1 MGFCG
6 DFKIEVILLGDH
18 VTPLFTGIRRNMED
32 TAGSNP
38 QSLGFTEKLK
48 SWLSWSWTY
57 VCFIWFGMVLIMIYV
72 LWSPLKL
79 QETLT
84 SASVFLN
91 TLTPKFYVA
100 LTGTSSLISGLILI
114 FEWWYFRKYGTSF
127 IEQVSVSHLR
137 PLLGGVESSST
148 TGLFASVN
156 GEAEPRPSVSECK
169 VWRNPLNL
177 FRGAEYNRYTW
188 VTGKEPLTY
197 YDMNLS
203 AQDHQTFFTGDTP
216 QLRPEDAVMQKA
228 WRERNPQARI
238 RAAYQAIE
246 MNLECAAAYVLLAE
260 EEATTITEAERLF
273 KKALI
278 IAGKDIN
285 LLVYI
290 KRRMAMCA
298 RKLGRIKEAVKMMR
312 DLMKEFPLLGMLNI
326 HENLLE
332 ALLELQ
338 AYADVQAVLAK
349 YDDISLPK
357 SATICYT
364 SALLKARAVSDKF
377 SPEAASRRGLSTAEM
392 NAVEAIHRAVEFNPH
407 VPKRLPPPL
416 CPEAAILSPLITGDR
431 EWRSRPKNERVGG
444 GGRPAQRTE
453 VSPELTDCLDS
464 GAGGVEDGDWFVI
477 ERKETKMY
485 LLEMKSLILP
495 PEHILKR
502 GDSEAVAYA
511 FFHLQHWKRAEGALN
526 LLHCTWEGTF
536 RIIPYPLEKGH
547 LFYPYPGCTET
558 ADRELL
564 PSFHEVSVYPKKEL
578 PFFILFTA
586 GLCSFTAMLAMLT
599 HQFPELMGVF
609 AKAFFSTLFAP
620 LGFFADKM
628 ESFMP
633 SSFWHQL
640 TRI

>member
-1 MGFCG
+1 MA
-6 DFKIEVILLGDH
+6 EVSSSLL
-18 VTPLFTGIRRNMED
+18 E
-32 TAGSNP
+32 
-38 QSLGFTEKLK
+38 QLK
-48 SWLSWSWTY
+48 SCIVWSWTY
-57 VCFIWFGMVLIMIYV
+57 LWTLWFFLMLFLVYILRV
-72 LWSPLKL
+72 PLKINDNL
-79 QETLT
+79 
-84 SASVFLN
+84 S
-91 TLTPKFYVA
+91 
-100 LTGTSSLISGLILI
+100 TGTSSLISGLILI

-137 PLLGGVESSST
+137 PLLGGVDNTAPSNST
-148 TGLFASVN
+148 SNN
-156 GEAEPRPSVSECK
+156 GDTDSNRQSVSECK

-188 VTGKEPLTY
+188 VTGREPLTY

-203 AQDHQTFFTGDTP
+203 AQDHQTFFTCETDH
-216 QLRPEDAVMQKA
+216 LRPADASKKDLMQKA

-238 RAAYQAIE
+238 SAAHEALELNEIFYHWRPLLQPLQAKRRTQNGINFT
-246 MNLECAAAYVLLAE
+246 MCATAYILLAE
-260 EEATTITEAERLF
+260 EEATTIVEAERLF
-273 KKALI
+273 KQALKAGEVCYRRSQQLQHHG
-278 IAGKDIN
+278 AQYEAQHRRDTN
-285 LLVYI
+285 VLVYI
-290 KRRMAMCA
+290 KRRLAMCS
-298 RKLGRIKEAVKMMR
+298 RKLGRTREAVKMMR
-312 DLMKEFPLLGMLNI
+312 DLMKEFPLLSMFNI

-364 SALLKARAVSDKF
+364 AALLKARAVSDKF

-407 VPKRLPPPL
+407 VPK
-416 CPEAAILSPLITGDR
+416 
-431 EWRSRPKNERVGG
+431 
-444 GGRPAQRTE
+444 
-453 VSPELTDCLDS
+453 
-464 GAGGVEDGDWFVI
+464 
-477 ERKETKMY
+477 Y

-502 GDSEAVAYA
+502 GDSEAIAYA
-511 FFHLQHWKRAEGALN
+511 FFHLQHWKRVEGALN

-536 RIIPYPLEKGH
+536 RMIPYPLEKGH
-547 LFYPYPGCTET
+547 LFYPYPICTET

-586 GLCSFTAMLAMLT
+586 GLCSFTAMLALLT

-609 AKAFFSTLFAP
+609 AKAFLSTLFAP
-620 LGFFADKM
+620 LNFVM
-628 ESFMP
+628 EKVESILP
-633 SSFWHQL
+633 SSLWHQL

>member
-1 MGFCG
+1 MGF
-6 DFKIEVILLGDH
+6 LLGGH
-18 VTPLFTGIRRNMED
+18 VTPLFTDIRRNMED
-32 TAGSNP
+32 STGSNP
-38 QSLGFTEKLK
+38 QSLGFTDKLK

-57 VCFIWFGMVLIMIYV
+57 VLTLLKYYV
-72 LWSPLKL
+72 FLCICL
-79 QETLT
+79 

-137 PLLGGVESSST
+137 PLLGGVENSST
-148 TGLFASVN
+148 TGDYLHATQFN
-156 GEAEPRPSVSECK
+156 NDTCFK

-203 AQDHQTFFTGDTP
+203 AQDHQTFFTGDTQ

-246 MNLECAAAYVLLAE
+246 MNHECAAAYVLLAE

-273 KKALI
+273 KKALS

-290 KRRMAMCA
+290 KRRLAMCA

-407 VPKRLPPPL
+407 VPK
-416 CPEAAILSPLITGDR
+416 
-431 EWRSRPKNERVGG
+431 
-444 GGRPAQRTE
+444 
-453 VSPELTDCLDS
+453 
-464 GAGGVEDGDWFVI
+464 
-477 ERKETKMY
+477 Y

-609 AKAFFSTLFAP
+609 AKAPWLMFCLWSPCL
-620 LGFFADKM
+620 LGSVF
-628 ESFMP
+628 
-633 SSFWHQL
+633 
-640 TRI
+640 T

>member
-1 MGFCG
+1 
-6 DFKIEVILLGDH
+6 
-18 VTPLFTGIRRNMED
+18 MED
-32 TAGSNP
+32 ATSSNP
-38 QSLGFTEKLK
+38 QSIGFTEKLK

-57 VCFIWFGMVLIMIYV
+57 ICAVWFAMVLTMIYV
-72 LWSPLKL
+72 LRSPLKL
-79 QETLT
+79 QDTLT

-137 PLLGGVESSST
+137 PLLGGVESSTT
-148 TGLFASVN
+148 TGLFSSVN

-177 FRGAEYNRYTW
+177 FRGAEYSRYTW

-203 AQDHQTFFTGDTP
+203 AQDHQTFFTGDTQ
-216 QLRPEDAVMQKA
+216 QLKPEDTVMQKA

-246 MNLECAAAYVLLAE
+246 MNHDIASVFLVVFRCAAAYVLLAE

-273 KKALI
+273 KQALRSGKREQRVQDQI
-278 IAGKDIN
+278 TTGKDIN

-290 KRRMAMCA
+290 KRRLAMCA

-364 SALLKARAVSDKF
+364 SALLKARAVSEKF

-407 VPKRLPPPL
+407 VPK
-416 CPEAAILSPLITGDR
+416 
-431 EWRSRPKNERVGG
+431 
-444 GGRPAQRTE
+444 
-453 VSPELTDCLDS
+453 
-464 GAGGVEDGDWFVI
+464 
-477 ERKETKMY
+477 Y

-628 ESFMP
+628 QSFMP

>member
-1 MGFCG
+1 
-6 DFKIEVILLGDH
+6 
-18 VTPLFTGIRRNMED
+18 
-32 TAGSNP
+32 
-38 QSLGFTEKLK
+38 
-48 SWLSWSWTY
+48 
-57 VCFIWFGMVLIMIYV
+57 MVYV
-72 LWSPLKL
+72 LRSPLKL
-79 QETLT
+79 QETVNA
-84 SASVFLN
+84 ASVFLN

-137 PLLGGVESSST
+137 PLLGGVE
-148 TGLFASVN
+148 N
-156 GEAEPRPSVSECK
+156 KCK

-177 FRGAEYNRYTW
+177 FRGAEYSRYTW
-188 VTGKEPLTY
+188 VMGKEPLTY

-203 AQDHQTFFTGDTP
+203 AQDHQTFFLGDTQ
-216 QLRPEDAVMQKA
+216 QLRPEDSVMQKA

-238 RAAYQAIE
+238 QAAYQAIE
-246 MNLECAAAYVLLAE
+246 MNRECAAAYVLLAE

-273 KKALI
+273 KQALKSGMELSHT
-278 IAGKDIN
+278 GKDTN
-285 LLVYI
+285 LVVYI
-290 KRRMAMCA
+290 KRRLAMCA

-349 YDDISLPK
+349 YDGKLIQLSCYCTFHRRPGRDASILYINCLMFLPSDISLPK

-407 VPKRLPPPL
+407 VPK
-416 CPEAAILSPLITGDR
+416 
-431 EWRSRPKNERVGG
+431 
-444 GGRPAQRTE
+444 
-453 VSPELTDCLDS
+453 
-464 GAGGVEDGDWFVI
+464 
-477 ERKETKMY
+477 Y

-586 GLCSFTAMLAMLT
+586 GLCSFCAMLAMLT

-609 AKAFFSTLFAP
+609 VKAFFSTLFAP

-633 SSFWHQL
+633 SCLWHQL
-640 TRI
+640 ANV

>member
-1 MGFCG
+1 MADSSG
-6 DFKIEVILLGDH
+6 
-18 VTPLFTGIRRNMED
+18 R
-32 TAGSNP
+32 NP
-38 QSLGFTEKLK
+38 QSPGFTEKLK
-48 SWLSWSWTY
+48 SWLCWSWTY
-57 VCFIWFGMVLIMIYV
+57 ICALWFAMVLTMVYV
-72 LWSPLKL
+72 LRSPLKL
-79 QETLT
+79 QETVNA
-84 SASVFLN
+84 ASVFLN

-137 PLLGGVESSST
+137 PLLGGVENSSSV
-148 TGLFASVN
+148 GLFSSVN
-156 GEAEPRPSVSECK
+156 GDTDCYFLFLSECK

-177 FRGAEYNRYTW
+177 FRGAEYSRYTW

-203 AQDHQTFFTGDTP
+203 AQDHQTFFLGDTQ
-216 QLRPEDAVMQKA
+216 QLRPEDSVMQKA

-246 MNLECAAAYVLLAE
+246 LNP
-260 EEATTITEAERLF
+260 
-273 KKALI
+273 
-278 IAGKDIN
+278 GKDTN
-285 LLVYI
+285 LVVYI
-290 KRRMAMCA
+290 KRRLAMCA

-407 VPKRLPPPL
+407 VPK
-416 CPEAAILSPLITGDR
+416 
-431 EWRSRPKNERVGG
+431 
-444 GGRPAQRTE
+444 
-453 VSPELTDCLDS
+453 
-464 GAGGVEDGDWFVI
+464 
-477 ERKETKMY
+477 Y

-536 RIIPYPLEKGH
+536 
-547 LFYPYPGCTET
+547 
-558 ADRELL
+558 
-564 PSFHEVSVYPKKEL
+564 HEVSVYPKKEL

-586 GLCSFTAMLAMLT
+586 GLCSFCAMLAMLT

-609 AKAFFSTLFAP
+609 VKAFFSTLFAP

-628 ESFMP
+628 ENFMP
-633 SSFWHQL
+633 SCLWHQL
-640 TRI
+640 TNV

>member
-1 MGFCG
+1 
-6 DFKIEVILLGDH
+6 
-18 VTPLFTGIRRNMED
+18 
-32 TAGSNP
+32 
-38 QSLGFTEKLK
+38 
-48 SWLSWSWTY
+48 
-57 VCFIWFGMVLIMIYV
+57 MIYV

-137 PLLGGVESSST
+137 PLLGGVEK
-148 TGLFASVN
+148 
-156 GEAEPRPSVSECK
+156 CK

-203 AQDHQTFFTGDTP
+203 AQDHQTFFTGDIP

-246 MNLECAAAYVLLAE
+246 MNHECAAAYVLLAE

-273 KKALI
+273 KKALT
-278 IAGKDIN
+278 AFSPDCATRPCAVQHSGKDIN

-290 KRRMAMCA
+290 KRRLAMCA

-349 YDDISLPK
+349 YDGNARLSYYVCAIKSFLKMYDICDMTSISSAIVDISLPK

-407 VPKRLPPPL
+407 VPK
-416 CPEAAILSPLITGDR
+416 
-431 EWRSRPKNERVGG
+431 
-444 GGRPAQRTE
+444 
-453 VSPELTDCLDS
+453 
-464 GAGGVEDGDWFVI
+464 
-477 ERKETKMY
+477 Y

>member
-1 MGFCG
+1 MADSSG
-6 DFKIEVILLGDH
+6 
-18 VTPLFTGIRRNMED
+18 R
-32 TAGSNP
+32 NP
-38 QSLGFTEKLK
+38 QSHCFTEKLK
-48 SWLSWSWTY
+48 SWLCWSWTY
-57 VCFIWFGMVLIMIYV
+57 ICALWFAMVLTMVYV
-72 LWSPLKL
+72 LRSPLKL
-79 QETLT
+79 QETVNA
-84 SASVFLN
+84 ASVFLN

-137 PLLGGVESSST
+137 PLLGGVENSSSA
-148 TGLFASVN
+148 GLFSSVN
-156 GEAEPRPSVSECK
+156 GDTEPRTNVAECK

-177 FRGAEYNRYTW
+177 FRGAEYSRYTW
-188 VTGKEPLTY
+188 VMGKEPLTY

-203 AQDHQTFFTGDTP
+203 AQDHQTFFLGDTQ
-216 QLRPEDAVMQKA
+216 QLRPEDSVMQKA

-238 RAAYQAIE
+238 QAAYQAIE
-246 MNLECAAAYVLLAE
+246 MNRECAAAYVLLAE

-273 KKALI
+273 KQALKS
-278 IAGKDIN
+278 AGKDTN
-285 LLVYI
+285 LVVYI
-290 KRRMAMCA
+290 KRRLAMCA

-349 YDDISLPK
+349 YDGKLIQLSCYCTFHRRPGRDASILYINCLMFLPSDISLPK

-407 VPKRLPPPL
+407 VPK
-416 CPEAAILSPLITGDR
+416 
-431 EWRSRPKNERVGG
+431 
-444 GGRPAQRTE
+444 
-453 VSPELTDCLDS
+453 
-464 GAGGVEDGDWFVI
+464 
-477 ERKETKMY
+477 Y

-586 GLCSFTAMLAMLT
+586 GLCSFCAMLAMLT

-609 AKAFFSTLFAP
+609 VKAFFSTLFAP

-633 SSFWHQL
+633 SCLWHQL
-640 TRI
+640 ANV

>member
-1 MGFCG
+1 MADSSG
-6 DFKIEVILLGDH
+6 
-18 VTPLFTGIRRNMED
+18 R
-32 TAGSNP
+32 NP
-38 QSLGFTEKLK
+38 QSPGFTEKLK
-48 SWLSWSWTY
+48 SWLCWSWTY
-57 VCFIWFGMVLIMIYV
+57 ICALWFAMVLTMVYV
-72 LWSPLKL
+72 LRSPLKL
-79 QETLT
+79 QETVNA
-84 SASVFLN
+84 ASVFLN

-137 PLLGGVESSST
+137 PLLGGVENSSSV
-148 TGLFASVN
+148 GLFSSVN
-156 GEAEPRPSVSECK
+156 GDTEPRTNVAECK

-177 FRGAEYNRYTW
+177 FRGAEYSRYTW

-203 AQDHQTFFTGDTP
+203 AQDHQTFFLGDTQ
-216 QLRPEDAVMQKA
+216 QLRPEDSVMQKA

-246 MNLECAAAYVLLAE
+246 LNRECAAAYVLLAE

-273 KKALI
+273 KQALKS
-278 IAGKDIN
+278 AGKDTN
-285 LLVYI
+285 LVVYI
-290 KRRMAMCA
+290 KRRLAMCA

-349 YDDISLPK
+349 YDGKIIQLSCYCTCHRGPGRDASILFINCLMFLPSDISLPK

-407 VPKRLPPPL
+407 VPK
-416 CPEAAILSPLITGDR
+416 
-431 EWRSRPKNERVGG
+431 
-444 GGRPAQRTE
+444 
-453 VSPELTDCLDS
+453 
-464 GAGGVEDGDWFVI
+464 
-477 ERKETKMY
+477 Y

-586 GLCSFTAMLAMLT
+586 GLCSFCAMLAMLT

-609 AKAFFSTLFAP
+609 VKAFFSTLFAP

-628 ESFMP
+628 ENFMP
-633 SSFWHQL
+633 SCLWHQL
-640 TRI
+640 TNV

>member
-1 MGFCG
+1 
-6 DFKIEVILLGDH
+6 
-18 VTPLFTGIRRNMED
+18 MED

-72 LWSPLKL
+72 LWTMFHLMFSP
-79 QETLT
+79 Q
-84 SASVFLN
+84 
-91 TLTPKFYVA
+91 
-100 LTGTSSLISGLILI
+100 I

-148 TGLFASVN
+148 TGLFTSVN

-246 MNLECAAAYVLLAE
+246 MNHECAAAYVLLAE

-273 KKALI
+273 KKALSI
-278 IAGKDIN
+278 GKNILEYTVHELLLHSGKDIN

-290 KRRMAMCA
+290 KRRLAMCA

-407 VPKRLPPPL
+407 VPK
-416 CPEAAILSPLITGDR
+416 
-431 EWRSRPKNERVGG
+431 
-444 GGRPAQRTE
+444 
-453 VSPELTDCLDS
+453 
-464 GAGGVEDGDWFVI
+464 
-477 ERKETKMY
+477 Y